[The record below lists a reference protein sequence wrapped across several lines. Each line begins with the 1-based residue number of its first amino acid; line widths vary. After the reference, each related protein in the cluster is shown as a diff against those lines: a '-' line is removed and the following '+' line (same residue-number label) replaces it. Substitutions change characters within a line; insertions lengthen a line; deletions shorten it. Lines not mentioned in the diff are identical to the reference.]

1 VTSTRTEAAAAVRI
15 GARLALRK
23 RAELLE
29 LLRPC
34 FARPEPWLQA
44 GKYTAAVMSE
54 LPERNGWSIARH
66 AGDKTPDKTQRLL
79 NHASWDTSAAMSVV
93 RRFAVAGLE
102 EAARRGKRRGGL
114 VIGAIDETGQEKAGE
129 ATAGVKRQYMGCA
142 GQVANGIN
150 TVHLSYVREKT
161 GHALIGAR
169 QWIPAEHIQDPVK
182 SLLTGLPL
190 NLRFRTKGQLAIDI
204 STDAAAGG
212 IRPDFYCGDE
222 VYGNC
227 TQLREHFEAEGQGYV
242 LRVPSNF
249 MITLAVGTTLTCA
262 EAVKALLKHQR
273 RWEVRSAGSGSKG
286 ERWYAWAWLA
296 TASPRHHLLIRR
308 HLKTGELA
316 FHYCYVPE
324 GQLCTKTRLIR
335 AAGLRWPVEEDF
347 EFGKDCFGLD
357 QCQARLYTAI
367 LRHTVLVMAALA
379 ICAVTAAL
387 LKDRTDTQAP
397 PPVRPDQPPPA
408 EPGMIPLTI
417 PEIKRLLAA
426 LTVRPL
432 PRWLVIHW
440 DAWTRRHQA
449 RSRWFHKRAR
459 LARDADIALVS

>member
-1 VTSTRTEAAAAVRI
+1 M
-15 GARLALRK
+15 
-23 RAELLE
+23 

-34 FARPEPWLQA
+34 FTRVEPWLQA
-44 GKYTAAVMSE
+44 GKYAAAVMSE

-79 NHASWDTSAAMSVV
+79 NHAVWDTSAAMSVV

-102 EAARRGKRRGGL
+102 QAARRGKRRGGL

-129 ATAGVKRQYMGCA
+129 ATAGVKRQYLGCA
-142 GQVANGIN
+142 GKVANGIN

-169 QWIPAEHIQDPVK
+169 QWIPREQIEDPAR
-182 SLLTGLPL
+182 SLLMGLPPGL
-190 NLRFRTKGQLAIDI
+190 AFRTKGQLAIDI
-204 STDAAAGG
+204 STDAAADE

-227 TQLREHFEAEGQGYV
+227 TELREFFEDDDQAYV

-249 MITLAVGTTLTCA
+249 MITLAAGTKLACA
-262 EAVKALLKHQR
+262 EAVTALLKHSR
-273 RWEVRSAGSGSKG
+273 RWEIRSAGAGSKG
-286 ERWYAWAWLA
+286 ERWYAWAWIA
-296 TASPRHHLLIRR
+296 TASARHHLLIRR
-308 HLKTGELA
+308 HLKTRDLA
-316 FHYCYVPE
+316 FHYCYVPR
-324 GQLCTKTRLIR
+324 GQILAKARLIR

-367 LRHTVLVMAALA
+367 ARHAVLVMAALA

-397 PPVRPDQPPPA
+397 PPVSPGQPPPP

-426 LTVRPL
+426 LTTRPP

-459 LARDADIALVS
+459 LARDAEIALVSQ